1 MTNDP
6 SKLRCGKG
14 GGDDDEHQEQKL
26 GGKQKASST
35 KSVMFFLEGGNFCEH
50 VADTYKSCRNERVF

>member
-14 GGDDDEHQEQKL
+14 GGDDDEHKEQKL
-26 GGKQKASST
+26 GGKQKTSST
-35 KSVMFFLEGGNFCEH
+35 KSVMLFLGGWE
-50 VADTYKSCRNERVF
+50 VL